1 MCYKWRSNESLFFQL
16 FQSSESGVRNN
27 ILDKMTYVQLLPWRV
42 INSWFKHCD
51 LPSLLRLHGF
61 AELLIGIEYKLCLR
75 WAGNWGGWKNTTNVW
90 KFRQILSEN
99 YILEFWHHTHG
110 HVHWYVTIVT
120 STQSINV
127 YIAIYFFKKCY
138 NFFRYLS

>member
-1 MCYKWRSNESLFFQL
+1 MCYKWRSNESFFFPTVM

-42 INSWFKHCD
+42 INSWFTHCD
-51 LPSLLRLHGF
+51 LPFLLRLRGF
-61 AELLIGIEYKLCLR
+61 AELLIGIENKLCLR
-75 WAGNWGGWKNTTNVW
+75 WAGNWGEWKNTTNVW

-110 HVHWYVTIVT
+110 QVHWYVTIVT

-127 YIAIYFFKKCY
+127 HIALCFLKNVIIF
-138 NFFRYLS
+138 SDI